1 MLEMVS
7 AELFKLRKRKMT
19 WILLAV
25 LVAFFCLMFFATYGI
40 ISSPSEMMMGTTVE
54 RISASLQFPDAF
66 DMIFSTAGTIGTLLL
81 IILVASSIG
90 NEYGWGSVRQVLTR
104 RGIRYQF
111 VISKLVSFV
120 VIAVIGLLIAVI
132 VGFLLALITSNLLG
146 GVNWDFMTASYI
158 GGLFQKFGWTLFSL
172 LPYILLTT
180 FFAFLGR
187 SAIAGIGGGLGFYFI
202 EAIAV
207 GLFNQ
212 AGGWL
217 AKIPDYLIG
226 PNVSALVPSN
236 LFSQGPFASAGTLP
250 STLHASLT
258 LAVYCVVFIVLSL
271 YMFKKRD
278 VMVQ

>member
-1 MLEMVS
+1 MIDMVR

-19 WILLAV
+19 WILLII
-25 LVAFFCLMFFATYGI
+25 LVAFFCLIFFATYGI
-40 ISSPSEMMMGTTVE
+40 TSGPSDIMPGASVDGIRT
-54 RISASLQFPDAF
+54 SLQFPDAF
-66 DMIFSTAGTIGTLLL
+66 NMIFSTAGSIGTLLL

-90 NEYGWGSVRQVLTR
+90 SEYSWGSIRQVLAR
-104 RGIRYQF
+104 KGIRYHF
-111 VISKLVSFV
+111 VISKLISFIIV
-120 VIAVIGLLIAVI
+120 ATIGLLISVI
-132 VGFLLALITSNLLG
+132 VGFILALITSNLLG
-146 GVNWDFMTASYI
+146 SINWDFMTASYV
-158 GGLFQKFGWTLFSL
+158 GGLFEMFGWTLFSL

-207 GLFNQ
+207 GLFGL

-226 PNVSALVPSN
+226 PNVDALMPSS
-236 LFSQGPFASAGTLP
+236 LFAQGAFASADTMT
-250 STLHASLT
+250 STLHAALV
-258 LAVYCVVFIVLSL
+258 LATYCVVFLVLSL

-278 VMVQ
+278 ITA